1 MYFCKRN
8 EQEYTYM
15 TMKKTILFVL
25 LALLTT
31 LPTMAQDAV
40 KFGYLSYNAVLQVMP
55 EYAAVQSSMAELR
68 EKYEAEQK
76 RVEEDFNKK
85 YEEFLDGQKSFPKTI
100 LQKRQ
105 SELQEMLDK
114 NVAFKKE
121 SLRLLNQA
129 EQDAMV
135 PVQVRLAE
143 VLDAIGRER
152 SYAFIVNTDEKVAL
166 WLNPTLGEDITAIVK
181 EQLLK

>member
-1 MYFCKRN
+1 
-8 EQEYTYM
+8 
-15 TMKKTILFVL
+15 MKKATLIIIMALVG
-25 LALLTT
+25 LAVS
-31 LPTMAQDAV
+31 AQTNEATF
-40 KFGYLSYNAVLQVMP
+40 KYGYLSYEAALETMP
-55 EYAAVQSSMAELR
+55 EYGQMQADMALLR
-68 EKYEAEQK
+68 SQYEDEQK
-76 RVEEDFNKK
+76 RVEDDFNKK

-143 VLDAIGRER
+143 VLDAIGCER
-152 SYAFIVNTDEKVAL
+152 GYAFIVNTDEKVAL